1 MRPSLDDRRNNFRT
15 LQHHH
20 REKNYNKG
28 IGMIVENVKNVLC
41 SNRHLTKSFLMIF
54 YWQDYVLNRK
64 GLI

>member
-1 MRPSLDDRRNNFRT
+1 
-15 LQHHH
+15 
-20 REKNYNKG
+20 
-28 IGMIVENVKNVLC
+28 MIVENVKNVLC